1 MSLILKVLI
10 LTIFY
15 FEIIPNTYV
24 FTRDNFQLNIFDDNY
39 IDAAFVV
46 EDGIKIDCDQSLRTY
61 SMSYKFMSSV
71 KQEEDLKK
79 FDQKVKSISNFLLI
93 RSVFNET
100 FELNISYFDSFF
112 LKMANI

>member
-1 MSLILKVLI
+1 
-10 LTIFY
+10 
-15 FEIIPNTYV
+15 
-24 FTRDNFQLNIFDDNY
+24 
-39 IDAAFVV
+39 
-46 EDGIKIDCDQSLRTY
+46 
-61 SMSYKFMSSV
+61 MSSV